1 MTNKL
6 LIALFSGITL
16 LNQPVHGQDA
26 VKFIIQSD
34 HPQQTMEYFSASD
47 AWSMNRIG
55 LWSENVQTQVA
66 DWLFST
72 ENDEKGYPKGIGLSL
87 WRFNI
92 GA

>member
-34 HPQQTMEYFSASD
+34 HPSKPWNTSVPRMH
-47 AWSMNRIG
+47 
-55 LWSENVQTQVA
+55 
-66 DWLFST
+66 
-72 ENDEKGYPKGIGLSL
+72 
-87 WRFNI
+87 

>member
-72 ENDEKGYPKGIGLSL
+72 EMMKRIS
-87 WRFNI
+87 
-92 GA
+92 